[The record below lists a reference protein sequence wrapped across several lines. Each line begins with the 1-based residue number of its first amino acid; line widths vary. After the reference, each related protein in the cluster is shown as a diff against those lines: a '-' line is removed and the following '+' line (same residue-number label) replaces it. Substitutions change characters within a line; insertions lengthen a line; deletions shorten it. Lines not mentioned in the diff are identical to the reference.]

1 MKKFLKACLCF
12 VLVTCAALTFV
23 GCSKKDVEEG
33 TEAAIETATSI
44 IPVEYTKETA
54 QGILMTAYQ
63 KLMSTE
69 KVNMKGMCKTIH
81 NGIYTETKQE
91 ETVVYKNN
99 SRYFYVDGGGNYKYI
114 VGKYEDKNYCLNVT
128 NKTAQSYAETV
139 GDDIE
144 GAVGAVPA
152 GVKADVMA
160 SFSKIFSDVVSGRY
174 YDGVTYINIVSTEE
188 ETITYYEVK
197 IVDGNIVEMTSASN
211 DSVFNAFTFTYGDA
225 VDASVIP
232 DTLDGYTKSDVA

>member
-54 QGILMTAYQ
+54 QGILMSAYQ

-69 KVNMKGMCKTIH
+69 KVNMKGTMRDIEK
-81 NGIYTETKQE
+81 GAYSEYKQE

-99 SRYFYVDGGGNYKYI
+99 SRYVYAVDGSDKFVI
-114 VGKYEDKNYCLNVT
+114 GKYEDKNYCLNVT
-128 NKTAQSYAETV
+128 NKTAQSYDV
-139 GDDIE
+139 SGN
-144 GAVGAVPA
+144 AVPV
-152 GVKADVMA
+152 GVNYDIFAN
-160 SFSKIFSDVVSGRY
+160 FSQVFSSVVSGRY
-174 YDGVTYINIVSTEE
+174 YDGVTYINLVMSEGSDN
-188 ETITYYEVK
+188 TYIEVK
-197 IVDGNIVEMTSASN
+197 IVDGNIVEINSASTG
-211 DSVFNAFTFTYGDA
+211 SFTAYTFIYGDA
-225 VDASVIP
+225 VDVSVIP
-232 DTLDGYTKSDVA
+232 DTLDGYTKSEYTPVTPES